1 VSYQVFVQFAYG
13 SAGVSADKND
23 KTKKT
28 KEINTA

>member
-13 SAGVSADKND
+13 SADVSADTND